1 MLLSILPI
9 EATRFRDARIDT
21 FKREEENL
29 SSRDPLR
36 DLLFVAAPFGKR
48 QTFVNR
54 RGRSRSVVETNPV
67 PVGCVLA
74 QLARREKVVLT

>member
-29 SSRDPLR
+29 ISRDPPR
-36 DLLFVAAPFGKR
+36 DLLFVAAPFGNR
-48 QTFVNR
+48 QTFVDR
-54 RGRSRSVVETNPV
+54 RGRSRRVTEPSPV
-67 PVGCVLA
+67 PAGCVLA
-74 QLARREKVVLT
+74 QLAMGEKVILT